1 MHPLFQIWI
10 SVIILNIDSDYEDR
24 TKIFKVKCVLIKKN
38 LEFIEK
44 NFYRKI
50 AFDKFDKQKLQK
62 NTIINL

>member
-44 NFYRKI
+44 FFYRKI